1 MIRKLILP
9 ALAAALLAGC
19 TSYQYRGG
27 ASGDYYYG
35 QPSSGYNV
43 YGGYGSS
50 PYGGGGYGYSQ
61 YGNSG
66 YYSPGYY
73 PPTYYPPA
81 YYPRTYYP
89 PTYYPPAYYPRYP
102 RYPQRPPNNQGPRPN
117 PNPGPRPTPGDNN
130 GGNVPGNGQPPD
142 RPLPPWRDLGGMGER
157 AGQSRAGQSDAG
169 NVLRRREEQGE
180 RAPIAPESRPVQL
193 QQRSPLQSVPAS
205 LSPRPMIVAPSPM
218 GASRPLPAKRLE
230 TIEVDTF
237 VPR

>member
-19 TSYQYRGG
+19 SSYQYRGG

-50 PYGGGGYGYSQ
+50 PYGGGGYGYSP
-61 YGNSG
+61 YGNPG

-102 RYPQRPPNNQGPRPN
+102 RYPQRPPNNQGPRPGQTPGQN
-117 PNPGPRPTPGDNN
+117 PNPGPRPTPGGDN
-130 GGNVPGNGQPPD
+130 GGNVPGQGQVPD
-142 RPLPPWRDLGGMGER
+142 RPLPPWRDLRGMSER
-157 AGQSRAGQSDAG
+157 AGRSDDG
-169 NVLRRREEQGE
+169 NVLRRREEAGD

-193 QQRSPLQSVPAS
+193 QQRSPLQSVPSS
-205 LSPRPMIVAPSPM
+205 LSPRPVIVAPSQMVTP
-218 GASRPLPAKRLE
+218 RPLPAKRLE
-230 TIEVDTF
+230 NETL
-237 VPR
+237 VPL